1 MKLPKIPGGVGLA
14 IDVLSIVLTIAGVIV
29 DHAKTREDVREIVE
43 DEYGMRRK
51 EEGEYKEPG
60 K

>member
-1 MKLPKIPGGVGLA
+1 MRLLKGKIGLA

-43 DEYGMRRK
+43 EEYGIRRK
-51 EEGEYKEPG
+51 QEGEYKEPG